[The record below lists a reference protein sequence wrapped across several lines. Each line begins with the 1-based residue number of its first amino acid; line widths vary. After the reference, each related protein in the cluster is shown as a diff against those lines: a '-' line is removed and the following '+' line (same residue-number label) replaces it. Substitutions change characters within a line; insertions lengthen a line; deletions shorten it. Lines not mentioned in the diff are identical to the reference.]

1 MQLHG
6 VQLTIT
12 LSDKLTA
19 LAPLQPAM
27 KRYPVRATRASI
39 LQQDW
44 TVTVFR
50 VPVVAVTRLL
60 LTQHQERLWRDQ
72 VGTVQEHAGRLQH
85 AAAGQNLYQHTIKF
99 K

>member
-6 VQLTIT
+6 VTQLTVT

-19 LAPLQPAM
+19 LAVLQPAM
-27 KRYPVRATRASI
+27 KRYPVRTTRASI

-44 TVTVFR
+44 TVAVFL

-60 LTQHQERLWRDQ
+60 LTKHLKRLWRDQ

-85 AAAGQNLYQHTIKF
+85 VAAGQNLHQHTQD
-99 K
+99 